1 MLLLVGLGNPGSK
14 YANNRH
20 NIGFMV
26 VDEIIHRHG
35 FGSAR
40 RKFQGD
46 ICDGRIGTEKVLILK
61 PHTFMNESGRSV
73 GEAAQFYKL
82 PPEDIVIIHDEIDLE
97 AGKFRMKTGGG
108 TAGNNGLKSLVRHLG
123 PDFRRMRIGIGHP
136 GDRGAVHA
144 HVLKDFSRLDREWV
158 DPMISAISD
167 HIALVVKGEDATFAN
182 KLHLTLHPPQA
193 KTKPGTKS
201 PRENS

>member
-14 YANNRH
+14 YSNNRH

-26 VDEIIHRHG
+26 VDEIIRRHG
-35 FGSAR
+35 FGPAR
-40 RKFQGD
+40 RKFQGE
-46 ICDGRIGTEKVLILK
+46 IYEGRIGGEKVLILK

-82 PPEDIVIIHDEIDLE
+82 APEDIVIIHDELDLE
-97 AGKFRMKTGGG
+97 AGKFRMKAGGG

-136 GDRGAVHA
+136 GDRGAVHS
-144 HVLKDFSRLDREWV
+144 HVLKDFSKLDREWV
-158 DPMISAISD
+158 EPMIAAIAENID
-167 HIALVVKGEDATFAN
+167 LLVTKSDATFAN
-182 KLHLTLHPPQA
+182 KVHLTLHPP
-193 KTKPGTKS
+193 KPKP
-201 PRENS
+201 PRENI

>member
-14 YANNRH
+14 YSNNRH

-35 FGSAR
+35 LGSAR

-46 ICDGRIGTEKVLILK
+46 ICEGRIGGDKVLVLK

-73 GEAAQFYKL
+73 GEATQFYKL
-82 PPEDIVIIHDEIDLE
+82 APEDIVIIHDELDLE
-97 AGKFRMKTGGG
+97 AGKFRMKAGGG

-136 GDRGAVHA
+136 GNRGEVHS
-144 HVLKDFSRLDREWV
+144 HVLKDFSKLDREWV
-158 DPMISAISD
+158 DPMIDAIAENIDLLVSD
-167 HIALVVKGEDATFAN
+167 SDATFAN
-182 KLHLTLHPPQA
+182 KVHLTLHPP
-193 KTKPGTKS
+193 KPKP
-201 PRENS
+201 PRDNT

>member
-14 YANNRH
+14 YSNNRH

-35 FGSAR
+35 LGPAR

-46 ICDGRIGTEKVLILK
+46 ICEGRIGADKVLVLK

-82 PPEDIVIIHDEIDLE
+82 APEDIVIIHDELDLE
-97 AGKFRMKTGGG
+97 AGKFRMKAGGG

-136 GDRGAVHA
+136 GNRGEVHS
-144 HVLKDFSRLDREWV
+144 HVLKDFSKLDRQWV
-158 DPMISAISD
+158 DPMIDAIAKNIDLLVSD
-167 HIALVVKGEDATFAN
+167 SDATFAN
-182 KLHLTLHPPQA
+182 KVHLTLHPP
-193 KTKPGTKS
+193 KPKP
-201 PRENS
+201 PRDNI

>member
-14 YANNRH
+14 YSNNRH

-26 VDEIIHRHG
+26 ADEIIRRHG
-35 FGSAR
+35 FGPAR

-46 ICDGRIGTEKVLILK
+46 ICEGRIGTEKVLILK

-73 GEAAQFYKL
+73 GEAAKFYKL
-82 PPEDIVIIHDEIDLE
+82 APQDIVIIHDELDLE
-97 AGKFRMKTGGG
+97 AGKFRMKAGGG

-136 GDRGAVHA
+136 GNRGEVHS
-144 HVLKDFSRLDREWV
+144 HVLKDFSKLDRQWV
-158 DPMISAISD
+158 DPMIDAIAENIDLLVSD
-167 HIALVVKGEDATFAN
+167 SDATFAN
-182 KLHLTLHPPQA
+182 KVHLTLHPP
-193 KTKPGTKS
+193 KPKP
-201 PRENS
+201 PRKDI

>member
-14 YANNRH
+14 YSNNRH

-35 FGSAR
+35 FGPAR

-46 ICDGRIGTEKVLILK
+46 ICEGRIGAEKVLILK
-61 PHTFMNESGRSV
+61 PNTFMNESGLSV

-82 PPEDIVIIHDEIDLE
+82 APEDIVIIHDELDLE
-97 AGKFRMKTGGG
+97 AGNFRMKAGGG

-136 GDRGAVHA
+136 GNRGEVHA
-144 HVLKDFSRLDREWV
+144 HVLKDFSKLDREWV
-158 DPMISAISD
+158 DPMIDAIAKNIDLLVSD
-167 HIALVVKGEDATFAN
+167 SDATFAN
-182 KLHLTLHPPQA
+182 KVHLTLHPP
-193 KTKPGTKS
+193 KPKP
-201 PRENS
+201 PRENT

>member
-14 YANNRH
+14 YSNNRH

-26 VDEIIHRHG
+26 VDEIIHHHG
-35 FGSAR
+35 LGPAR

-46 ICDGRIGTEKVLILK
+46 ICEGRIGANKVLVLK

-82 PPEDIVIIHDEIDLE
+82 APEDIVIIHDELDLE
-97 AGKFRMKTGGG
+97 AGKFRMKAGGG

-136 GDRGAVHA
+136 GNRGEVHS
-144 HVLKDFSRLDREWV
+144 HVLKDFSKLDREWV
-158 DPMISAISD
+158 DPMIDAIAKNIDLLVSD
-167 HIALVVKGEDATFAN
+167 SDATFAN
-182 KLHLTLHPPQA
+182 KVHLTLHPP
-193 KTKPGTKS
+193 KPKP
-201 PRENS
+201 PRENI

>member
-14 YANNRH
+14 YSNNRH

-26 VDEIIHRHG
+26 VDEIIRRHG
-35 FGSAR
+35 LGSAR

-46 ICDGRIGTEKVLILK
+46 IVEGRIGTEKVLVLK

-82 PPEDIVIIHDEIDLE
+82 DPQDIVIIHDELDLE
-97 AGKFRMKTGGG
+97 AGKFRMKEGGG

-136 GDRGAVHA
+136 GNSQAVHSY
-144 HVLKDFSRLDREWV
+144 VLKDFSKLDREWV
-158 DPMISAISD
+158 DPMIDAIAE
-167 HIALVVKGEDATFAN
+167 HIKLLVDGHDSTFAN
-182 KLHLTLHPPQA
+182 KVHLTLHPPKQ
-193 KTKPGTKS
+193 KTTS
-201 PRENS
+201 PR